1 MVGSPDYSTTWGRAG
16 QGRAGTST
24 APCTVGWRRSA
35 EAHPGRQASSLDIQ
49 DAGQG
54 GGLRL
59 AAGCQLKL
67 WPWGFTSEPW
77 STQPSPTCA
86 TGMLVSFSGRPFTVE
101 SRHYRTVDGKLPVY
115 LSICIPR
122 QVGKDQGR

>member
-54 GGLRL
+54 GFKACCWLSAQALALGFHLRTMEHPTQPNL
-59 AAGCQLKL
+59 CHRHACFFL
-67 WPWGFTSEPW
+67 W
-77 STQPSPTCA
+77 ST
-86 TGMLVSFSGRPFTVE
+86 VHR
-101 SRHYRTVDGKLPVY
+101 
-115 LSICIPR
+115 
-122 QVGKDQGR
+122 